1 MPIKNKGNYRLSEV
15 VKLQVANDW
24 PTAQVTYTSDVLE
37 VSSNLY
43 FTNERAAAAV
53 VPQLT
58 TANVIELPSSPYFTN
73 ARVYNAVTIGTIP
86 GDIAVSGNLIANGLI
101 IRNISVS
108 DSVLSGNITAGGFTG
123 DTIVADSITSNVWGR
138 LYTANVVETAG
149 NLYFTQTRARQSFS
163 AGNNI
168 TIDPDGT
175 ISAQTQAVVSND
187 SETLTATAN
196 TLTYIIGRNVT
207 DPRSILVINEGLI
220 QIPVVDYDTAAS
232 TITFTSAPPANSL
245 IEVRYFGIDAAAS
258 FSSTFLATVNT
269 FTGDGSNTTFG
280 LSTTPGGE
288 AYTTVIIDG
297 VAQQT
302 AAYSLA
308 GSSIIFAEA
317 PADGAEID
325 VRVYAGSA
333 GGSFNTRTYIGNG
346 SNVSYPITSGFHAQN
361 ILVFENGVAQVPDVD
376 YTVSAESI
384 LTFTTA
390 PAANIVVQ
398 IRELG
403 SGVANLVN
411 QIAGLDIRTGNLI
424 PLFDG
429 LQTIGSANL
438 RYNKL
443 YLTESNSLVIGN
455 TTIGIS
461 GTTLTLSSTG
471 GTTVVGATSSVDII
485 NPFLLMGG

>member
-1 MPIKNKGNYRLSEV
+1 MSIINKGILNSGSAYLR
-15 VKLQVANDW
+15 QVGNDW
-24 PTAQVTYTSDVLE
+24 PTAQVVTTADIIES
-37 VSSNLY
+37 SSNLY
-43 FTNERAAAAV
+43 FSNVRV
-53 VPQLT
+53 VQVVAPLLT
-58 TANVIELPSSPYFTN
+58 TANVVETTNQYFTN
-73 ARVYNAVTIGTIP
+73 AKVINAVTIGTVP

-108 DSVLSGNITAGGFTG
+108 DSVLVGSTTA
-123 DTIVADSITSNVWGR
+123 DTIVADSVTSNTWGR
-138 LYTANVVETAG
+138 LYTANVVETSG

-245 IEVRYFGIDAAAS
+245 IEVRYFGIDSAAS
-258 FSSTFLATVNT
+258 FSTTFLATVNT
-269 FTGDGSNTTFG
+269 FVGDGSETTFG

-288 AYTTVIIDG
+288 AYTSVVIDG
-297 VAQQT
+297 VMQQT

-317 PADGAEID
+317 PAVGAEID

-333 GGSFNTRTYIGNG
+333 GGSFNTRTYVGNG

-384 LTFTTA
+384 LTFATA

-411 QIAGLDIRTGNLI
+411 QIAGLDIRTGNLV

-429 LQTIGSANL
+429 VQTIGTANI

-443 YLTESNSLVIGN
+443 YLTDSNSLIIGN
-455 TTIGIS
+455 TTINVS
-461 GTTLTLSSTG
+461 GTSLTLTTA
-471 GTTVVGATSSVDII
+471 GATTAVGGSTDTPH
-485 NPFLLMGG
+485 PFLLSLL